1 MELVISALLIL
12 AVSGAL
18 SFKWKYFG
26 LIGALA
32 AAIMTTVGQPVIL
45 MIFIIALLNLASLD
59 LMRGFLRGVDYTLVG
74 LIFVATVYAFYTQS
88 LAMLLTM
95 FVAASVPT
103 YMFVMTADKDIRMD
117 VGIKYITFMVIAT
130 ILFIIGAVIL
140 ISSVSTP
147 LYYIGYAMLLIGL
160 AIEVGV
166 APFHE
171 WVPDVFDTA
180 DPIPIS
186 VVASIAKFVPF
197 VVAYKILTT
206 VQIDYNLLVFTGIIA
221 SISMFIGN
229 IGGLTSTKPA
239 RILAYSTVANMGY
252 ILATLSVIA
261 RPEFIYI
268 AFAGAML
275 QLITNAF
282 GKVGFFV
289 GIKDGGASPLS
300 SYLIALSFIGLP
312 PLMGFWGK
320 FYILLSLIYANI
332 IWLAA
337 ILVINSA
344 MSVPYYIRL
353 ARLVGVGSKTS
364 LAATIVGICALIM
377 FITTVPPD
385 WIIESSKIFMDYL
398 TIGGV

>member
-45 MIFIIALLNLASLD
+45 MIFIIALLNLASFD

-103 YMFVMTADKDIRMD
+103 YMLVMASDREIKMD

-130 ILFIIGAVIL
+130 ILFIMGAVIL

-186 VVASIAKFVPF
+186 VVASIAKFV
-197 VVAYKILTT
+197 
-206 VQIDYNLLVFTGIIA
+206 
-221 SISMFIGN
+221 
-229 IGGLTSTKPA
+229 
-239 RILAYSTVANMGY
+239 
-252 ILATLSVIA
+252 
-261 RPEFIYI
+261 
-268 AFAGAML
+268 
-275 QLITNAF
+275 
-282 GKVGFFV
+282 
-289 GIKDGGASPLS
+289 
-300 SYLIALSFIGLP
+300 
-312 PLMGFWGK
+312 
-320 FYILLSLIYANI
+320 
-332 IWLAA
+332 
-337 ILVINSA
+337 
-344 MSVPYYIRL
+344 
-353 ARLVGVGSKTS
+353 TS
-364 LAATIVGICALIM
+364 L
-377 FITTVPPD
+377 
-385 WIIESSKIFMDYL
+385 
-398 TIGGV
+398 